1 MATWHGAPLGDFVDE
16 QFLSEVITPFE
27 INSKWLPGH
36 ETECNFAKL
45 NSEVLTIIHEEKRFP
60 TREELRKIRDENVPP
75 VTFSFQDLADMVVP
89 LTWDEIEALDNKKQA
104 CWGYIDS
111 PSISYEPKYEAKFT
125 EPECPWNGISYD
137 DFIKSDP
144 PTSALAST
152 KGVNKHNLN
161 HRLI

>member
-16 QFLSEVITPFE
+16 QFLREVITPFE
-27 INSKWLPGH
+27 INPKWLVGH
-36 ETECNFAKL
+36 ETECDFAKL

-60 TREELRKIRDENVPP
+60 TRDELIEIRNKALPA
-75 VTFSFQDLADMVVP
+75 VTFTWDDLMKIDVVP
-89 LTWDEIEALDNKKQA
+89 E
-104 CWGYIDS
+104 CWGYVS
-111 PSISYEPKYEAKFT
+111 NPLVEHNPKYEAKFT
-125 EPECPWNGISYD
+125 EPECPWNGITYE